1 MPLFQRNFSPL
12 ANYFCKNETS
22 ELNIESFDRK
32 KLDDELKRKQAEE
45 EAKKK
50 KAALE
55 AEKVNLFCSQF
66 LNETMLTIV
75 NFKDLGY
82 FPVVAITSQY
92 FWLLSSFPFA
102 ETYPGLAE
110 ISKAVTLVLS
120 RLHCSILQGRNF
132 ISGSQEGRERGRLP
146 EVLEVERG
154 EASER
159 NGTG

>member
-1 MPLFQRNFSPL
+1 M
-12 ANYFCKNETS
+12 ANYFGKNETS

-75 NFKDLGY
+75 NFRALK
-82 FPVVAITSQY
+82 I
-92 FWLLSSFPFA
+92 
-102 ETYPGLAE
+102 
-110 ISKAVTLVLS
+110 
-120 RLHCSILQGRNF
+120 
-132 ISGSQEGRERGRLP
+132 
-146 EVLEVERG
+146 
-154 EASER
+154 
-159 NGTG
+159 